1 MRIATIM
8 DPIESVHVERDTSF
22 ALMLEGQL
30 RGHEVLYIRPA
41 DLWTEGRV
49 LRAVARQVTL
59 RRAEPPAH
67 ASLGDPR
74 DIALGDVDAILV
86 RTDPPFDQAYLQVTQ
101 MLDLVRDQ
109 TLIVND
115 PRGLRNANEKL
126 YALHFA
132 DFMPRTM
139 VTTRTSD
146 VRRFVDEVGG
156 RGVIKPLNGAG
167 GRGVL
172 VLDHADLNFNALV
185 ELSSDEGRRPVM
197 VQEFLPECALGISG
211 SWSLMENHWARFCAC
226 RELTKHAAT
235 CTSAA
240 GPNQPALTT
249 AERHLVEAMARPAP
263 ADGLFFVGL
272 DVIGGKLTEVNVT
285 SPTGIQELDQFDGSR
300 PARRVLEW
308 LECRAASI
316 KATAETRVAA

>member
-1 MRIATIM
+1 VRIATIM
-8 DPIESVHVERDTSF
+8 DPIESVLVERDTSF

-41 DLWTEGRV
+41 DLWTEGPV
-49 LRAVARQVTL
+49 LRAVARQVNL
-59 RRAEPPAH
+59 RRTEPPAH

-74 DIALGDVDAILV
+74 DVALGDVDAILV

-109 TLIVND
+109 TLVVND

-172 VLDHADLNFNALV
+172 VLDRADLNFNALV

-197 VQEFLPECALGISG
+197 VQEFLPEVRDGDKRILVLDGEPLGAI
-211 SWSLMENHWARFCAC
+211 LRVPRADEARSNLHVGGRA
-226 RELTKHAAT
+226 EPTT
-235 CTSAA
+235 
-240 GPNQPALTT
+240 LTT
-249 AERHLVEAMARPAP
+249 AERHLVDAMAGRLQ

-285 SPTGIQELDQFDGSR
+285 SPTGIQELERFDGSQ

-308 LECRAASI
+308 LECRATSI